1 MACEKCGADTHRDDA
16 MNIRCNGCEHLERQ
30 CDCEPPRKSPDI
42 SIGDTAARVTPVRE
56 FDYPEVFFQHYMMF
70 GHETYCTV
78 NDQVFGD
85 AFSVRCLTCKQEF
98 RYELETNDWSLVG
111 GTMTIEF
118 TCDNVQELIG
128 QVIGAASATRFWDQ
142 LPEDYPRTAGVF
154 LEANGREIFEA
165 AMANYKKIESE
176 LFGSDSLA
184 SRTRLACKYVYDY
197 VKNHLDKT
205 DDKYATFSED
215 EVYAVWYCY
224 ILGGWKALVSTT
236 LPDGMYYEV
245 TYNSKKR
252 EVYLDAYKKF
262 ENQCYPQADAQFVR

>member
-1 MACEKCGADTHRDDA
+1 MRSQAISSGLAVTMAFEKYR
-16 MNIRCNGCEHLERQ
+16 
-30 CDCEPPRKSPDI
+30 SDI
-42 SIGDTAARVTPVRE
+42 SIGDTVARVTPVRE
-56 FDYPEVFFQHYMMF
+56 FDYPEAFYQHYMMF

-111 GTMTIEF
+111 GTMTTDF
-118 TCDNVQELIG
+118 TCDNVPELIG

-142 LPEDYPRTAGVF
+142 LPEDYPMTAGVF
-154 LEANGREIFEA
+154 LDANGRELFDA
-165 AMANYKKIESE
+165 AMVNYRKIESE
-176 LFGSDSLA
+176 LFGPDSTT
-184 SRTRLACKYVYDY
+184 SRTRKACKYVYDY

-205 DDKYATFSED
+205 DAKYTTFSED
-215 EVYAVWYCY
+215 EVYVVWYSY

-245 TYNSKKR
+245 TYNSKKN

-262 ENQCYPQADAQFVR
+262 ENQCYPQGEVG